1 MGMVLASRV
10 RMALTPQQTEE
21 LKSIVERRREALLN
35 EFGRDLDR
43 MREDRL
49 DQVVGAVPDPGDES
63 VQSLIQDLDQAE
75 ASRDLWELR
84 MLEAARARI
93 AEGSYGTCTRCG
105 QDIAYERLRANPG
118 AERCI
123 QCQTQ
128 FEKTH
133 AGQTRATL

>member
-1 MGMVLASRV
+1 MLAKRG
-10 RMALTPQQTEE
+10 RMALTPQQAEE
-21 LKSIVERRREALLN
+21 LKRIVERRREALLA
-35 EFGRDLDR
+35 EFGQDLSR

-49 DQVVGAVPDPGDES
+49 DHVVGAVPDPGDES

-75 ASRDLWELR
+75 ASRDLSELR
-84 MLEAARARI
+84 MLEAARSRL
-93 AEGSYGTCTRCG
+93 AEGRYGICTSCG
-105 QDIAYERLRANPG
+105 QDIAFERLRANPG

-133 AGQTRATL
+133 ASHNRTSL